1 MNIQNVSEYPLFR
14 KIHAVEEVYGVSSTS
29 GQTTGLKSSI
39 SKTISVQ
46 TGKKCDCL
54 KEIK

>member
-1 MNIQNVSEYPLFR
+1 MNVQNVSEYPLFR
-14 KIHAVEEVYGVSSTS
+14 KIHAVEVYGVNSTS
-29 GQTTGLKSSI
+29 GETMGLKSSI